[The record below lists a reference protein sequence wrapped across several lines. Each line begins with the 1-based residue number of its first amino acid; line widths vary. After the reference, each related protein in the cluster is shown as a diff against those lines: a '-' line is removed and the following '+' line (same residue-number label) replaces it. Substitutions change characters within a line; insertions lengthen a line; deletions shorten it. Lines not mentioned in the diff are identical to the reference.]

1 MSRSWVMWTRMP
13 HLRLGVPFVIAA
25 VGALLPA
32 AWSQSLPPAPPQP
45 SLPSAPLQPPPLPS
59 VAENAG
65 APAFKVVSGPLS
77 AMDAVKVALTESPLL
92 RQAEEELA
100 RSQAEVGSARAMT
113 RPRVSTTGYGT
124 TGNFDNILSSAPG
137 ADPGNIMSVLRR
149 RFGDLNLTAMY
160 PLYTGGKLR
169 SGVREAEAKSR
180 ASEAALRGVRLDV
193 ELEVRQRYY
202 RALQTSETVTIYE
215 QWLAAA
221 EESVRVTRLRYDV
234 GKAPLYDV
242 LRSQTDL
249 ANVTQELTN
258 ARAQAQTA
266 LVSLETAMGVDL
278 TSTPTLT
285 EGLSGEAATSL
296 LSEEISFAENGRPEL
311 IETGER
317 VTAQEHAVQQAK
329 AAYRPQLYG
338 MGMQDWQSGAEIGS
352 RNGHTIGVVAS
363 LPLLDGGSRRSW
375 VDQQEAEL
383 RKLQASRQSV
393 RLSVRE
399 QVSTAWLM
407 VQSARQNVRT
417 SEAALAQAE
426 EDHRIA
432 VLRYETG
439 KAILVERLDALT
451 ALVRARVNNLNARYE
466 LAVAEAQMERAVGR
480 GS

>member
-1 MSRSWVMWTRMP
+1 MMTRPRS
-13 HLRLGVPFVIAA
+13 LRLRVLLTLTIAGCLA
-25 VGALLPA
+25 FPA
-32 AWSQSLPPAPPQP
+32 SGQLAAPTPDQPPLPPSPTPAP
-45 SLPSAPLQPPPLPS
+45 ALPS

-65 APAFKVVSGPLS
+65 GPAFKVVSGPMS
-77 AMDAVKVALTESPLL
+77 VADAVKVALTESPLL
-92 RQAEEELA
+92 RQAEEELY

-124 TGNFDNILSSAPG
+124 VGNFGSILTSPPG
-137 ADPGNIMSVLRR
+137 IDPTSIMSVPER
-149 RFGDLNLTAMY
+149 RFGDLNLTAML

-169 SGVREAEAKSR
+169 AGVREAEAKSR
-180 ASEAALRGVRLDV
+180 SSEAGLRGVRLDV

-202 RALQTSETVTIYE
+202 RALQASETVTIYE

-221 EESVRVTRLRYDV
+221 EESVRVARERYDV

-242 LRSQTDL
+242 LRNQTDL

-258 ARAQAQTA
+258 VRAQAEA
-266 LVSLETAMGVDL
+266 AVVSLKTAMGIDL
-278 TSTPTLT
+278 TSSLALT
-285 EGLSGEAATSL
+285 DGLSGEVAVPL
-296 LSEEISFAENGRPEL
+296 LSDEISSAEKVRPEL
-311 IETGER
+311 IGAGES
-317 VTAQEHAVQQAK
+317 VAAQGQAVRQAR

-338 MGMQDWQSGAEIGS
+338 MAMQDWQSGAEIGS
-352 RNGHTIGVVAS
+352 RNGHTVGLVAS

-375 VDQQEAEL
+375 VDQQEAEV
-383 RKLQASRQSV
+383 RKLEASRQSI

-407 VQSARQNVRT
+407 VQAAQQNVRT
-417 SEAALAQAE
+417 SEAALTQAE

-466 LAVAEAQMERAVGR
+466 LAVTKAQMDRAVGR
-480 GS
+480 GL